1 MALCLA
7 IGMLGSLTLV
17 TPVLAAA
24 PLGQN
29 IWLRANANSQYVSA
43 DQNLANVQLVAN
55 RASASGWEVF
65 TVVDEG
71 GGLVALRAS
80 NGMYVS
86 ADSSLATYAPLV
98 ANRPVASTWEKFQ
111 WIDAGS
117 GQVQLKA
124 QTNGLF
130 VSADLNRATDLVA
143 DRATPSTWETFTW
156 GTGSTPPTAPPTS
169 APTLSGWNLVW
180 SDEFNGTSVNTSNW
194 GYNTGCSGWGNNEWE
209 DYTAGAN
216 SSVSG
221 GFLTITAQMKPGAAL
236 GPCGMTS
243 SRMLTSG
250 KHSWQY
256 GKFEARIAMP
266 VGQGTWPAFWML
278 GNNGTWPSDGE
289 MDIMEHIDNVSW
301 NAGSL
306 HWSGGDATQT
316 LNVSNLTGYH
326 TYGMEWDAS
335 TIRFYVD
342 STYYETV
349 NISGAAQPAFHQPA
363 FILLNLAIGGNWPGN
378 PTSTNIMPAR
388 MSVDYVRVYQ
398 H

>member
-1 MALCLA
+1 MCL
-7 IGMLGSLTLV
+7 GVGLLGSLTLV

-65 TVVDEG
+65 TVVDAG
-71 GGLVALRAS
+71 GGLVELRAS

-86 ADSSLATYAPLV
+86 ADSGLATYAPLV
-98 ANRPVASTWEKFQ
+98 ANRATASTWEKFQ

-130 VSADLNRATDLVA
+130 VSADLNRAAYLVA
-143 DRATPSTWETFTW
+143 DRATASTWETFTW
-156 GTGSTPPTAPPTS
+156 GAGSTPPTG
-169 APTLSGWNLVW
+169 APTVAPTIAGWNLVW

-221 GFLTITAQMKPGAAL
+221 GFLTITAQMKSGAAL
-236 GPCGMTS
+236 GACGMTS

-378 PTSTNIMPAR
+378 PTSTNIMPAH